1 MTTPPEKKT
10 NGNNSSV
17 RISIVALLLSLVACV
32 GVTIFVVIAL
42 SSDVFKGDRG
52 AKGER
57 GIDGKRGESPGSPEP
72 LESIAVVHLD
82 TTARNNTERSDQ
94 IFKDGVRQVRS
105 SRVSKPANLTKP
117 ARASLANFQQV
128 SRHAAQMTSELR
140 EHVRRLTAE
149 LQSVKSDIREV
160 GEKRDRPID
169 TDWRDAFDAR
179 LLVAEHDRAAHD
191 GNIERVE
198 RQAVSL
204 TAMVQELR
212 DDANS
217 IFISSTPTPPDAVPS
232 VIEIAGSDDD
242 VANAGDASRVA
253 SQDRETVALIRNQL
267 LPRINNDL
275 RLIRF
280 QLHSQAS
287 AMTMI
292 TRERDEENAKFQAE
306 LQKLQHKIYN
316 LSVTD
321 DHFDRISRQNAG
333 DENTDAFYGL
343 TVDD

>member
-94 IFKDGVRQVRS
+94 IFKDGVR
-105 SRVSKPANLTKP
+105 
-117 ARASLANFQQV
+117 
-128 SRHAAQMTSELR
+128 QMTSELR